1 MLCSVTPM
9 ETKDPQDR
17 DPVGVMLQGPDPRGT
32 EMWGYVLLSSFSFL
46 LQSKLR
52 FCWPYKW
59 RKERKQR
66 ISSLLLLLCFKAP
79 GRDKPKQTVLHK
91 SRYPDFPFGHE
102 LLPVLCVKMG
112 GFEMWIMWCWTPAVG
127 WTQHFEV
134 QVLMLLKD
142 ICVVLW
148 QKKQSM
154 TIFPRVCVS
163 CDDTNYREMTGVV
176 RNSR

>member
-66 ISSLLLLLCFKAP
+66 ISSLLLLLCFKVP

-112 GFEMWIMWCWTPAVG
+112 GFWDVNYVMLDPSCWVDTALWGSSADAAEGYLCCTVAKKAKHDNIPKS
-127 WTQHFEV
+127 
-134 QVLMLLKD
+134 L
-142 ICVVLW
+142 CVLW
-148 QKKQSM
+148 WYKL
-154 TIFPRVCVS
+154 
-163 CDDTNYREMTGVV
+163 
-176 RNSR
+176 